1 MNEQN
6 LILKKAVY
14 LKSESIMCHVK
25 TNKSIFYNGFIRE
38 IDYPDHLILEDRF
51 LGRIPIY
58 FEEIESI
65 ELYKVRGKS

>member
-1 MNEQN
+1 
-6 LILKKAVY
+6 
-14 LKSESIMCHVK
+14 MCHVK

-65 ELYKVRGKS
+65 EPYKVRGKS